1 MVDSWAV
8 VGVGLTGVKR
18 KVGGI
23 LGSRDKLRKAE
34 KEENTWC
41 FGKSVSGSV

>member
-8 VGVGLTGVKR
+8 LEVGLTGVKR

-23 LGSRDKLRKAE
+23 LESRDKLRE
-34 KEENTWC
+34 PGVL
-41 FGKSVSGSV
+41 GKV